1 MTLVKHELKQG
12 KASFFI
18 WTASIGFLL
27 VTCIFLFP
35 EMKGQMNGVNDMFAS
50 MGSFTE
56 AFGMDRLKFGTLT
69 GFYAVECGNILGLGG
84 EFFASLC
91 AVGILSKEENDKTAV
106 FLLTHPVSRKRV
118 ITEKLIA
125 VLIQI
130 MAMNIIIYALAV
142 GSIAVVGET
151 IPWKEISLMHI
162 AYYLLQL
169 ELAGICFGI
178 SAFLRKGSVGVGLGI
193 AAMMYFLNL
202 IANIAD
208 VAEFLKYITPFGYCE
223 GADIVSNGSL
233 DCTLV
238 AIGIVLGISG
248 IITSYLKYTKKDIH

>member
-27 VTCIFLFP
+27 VACIFLFP

-56 AFGMDRLKFGTLT
+56 AFGMDRLNFGTLT

-84 EFFASLC
+84 AFFASLC
-91 AVGILSKEENDKTAV
+91 AVGILSKEEKDKTAE

-130 MAMNIIIYALAV
+130 TAMNIIIYALAV

-162 AYYLLQL
+162 AYYPLQL
-169 ELAGICFGI
+169 ELAEICFGI

>member
-1 MTLVKHELKQG
+1 MTLVKHEIRQG
-12 KASFFI
+12 KTSFLI

-27 VTCIFLFP
+27 AICIFLFP
-35 EMKGQMNGVNDMFAS
+35 EMKGQMEGVNDMFAS
-50 MGSFTE
+50 MGAFTE
-56 AFGMDRLKFGTLT
+56 AFGMDRLNFGTLI

-84 EFFASLC
+84 AFFAALC
-91 AVGILSKEENDKTAV
+91 AVGILSKEEKDKTAE

-130 MAMNIIIYALAV
+130 TVMNIIIYALAV
-142 GSIAVVGET
+142 GSIAAVGEA
-151 IPWKEISLMHI
+151 IPWKEINLLHL

-178 SAFLRKGSVGVGLGI
+178 SAFLRKSSAGIGLGI

-208 VAEFLKYITPFGYCE
+208 VVEFLKYMTPFGYCE
-223 GADIVSNGSL
+223 GADIVSNGRL
-233 DCTLV
+233 DGVMV
-238 AIGIVLGISG
+238 AIGAGLGISG
-248 IITSYLKYTKKDIH
+248 IIIAYLKYTKKDIH

>member
-1 MTLVKHELKQG
+1 MTLVKHELRQG
-12 KASFFI
+12 KTSFLI
-18 WTASIGFLL
+18 WTVSLGALL
-27 VTCIFLFP
+27 AICVFLFP
-35 EMKGQMNGVNDMFAS
+35 EMKEQMNSVNNLFAS

-56 AFGMDRLKFGTLT
+56 AFGMDRLNFGTLI

-84 EFFASLC
+84 AFFASLC
-91 AVGILSKEENDKTAV
+91 AVGILSKEENDKTAE
-106 FLLTHPVSRKRV
+106 FLLTHPVSRKRI

-130 MAMNIIIYALAV
+130 TAMNLIIYAISVGMIAAV
-142 GSIAVVGET
+142 GEAV
-151 IPWKEISLMHI
+151 PWKEIRLLHL

-178 SAFLRKGSVGVGLGI
+178 SAFLRKGSAGVGLGL

-208 VAEFLKYITPFGYCE
+208 AAGFLKYITPFGYCE
-223 GADIVSNGSL
+223 GADIVSNGRL
-233 DCTLV
+233 DGGMAAVGTAV
-238 AIGIVLGISG
+238 GIGGIVIA
-248 IITSYLKYTKKDIH
+248 YLKYTKKDIH